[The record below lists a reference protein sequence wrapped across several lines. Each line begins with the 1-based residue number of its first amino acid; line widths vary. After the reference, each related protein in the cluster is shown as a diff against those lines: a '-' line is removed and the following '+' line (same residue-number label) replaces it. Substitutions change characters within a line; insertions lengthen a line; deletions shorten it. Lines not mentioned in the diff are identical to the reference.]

1 MKKNSLA
8 FLLLISSFLVVAS
21 GFHLYQKN
29 GSKGTIP
36 SNKKW
41 SERMALSVMKRNP
54 ESWKLDFRGEP
65 KWEYTQGLVLK
76 SIEKVAEDVKDPQ
89 FNEYIKQY
97 ADYYLDE
104 KGNIKG
110 YDIDDFNIDNIAPG
124 RILFKLYDQTK
135 DEKYLRGIQLLRK
148 QLRWQPRTT
157 QGGFWHKLR
166 YPWQMWLDGLYMG
179 SPFYAEFASRYNE
192 AKSFDDIALQ
202 IILME
207 EKSRDAKTGL
217 LYHGWD
223 ESKVQRWADPQTGTS
238 PNFWGRAMGWYA
250 MAIVDVLDYLPQSHP
265 KRQEI
270 IQILDRLTISIE
282 KYQDKETGLWYQVLD
297 KPKAE
302 GNYLESSASSM
313 FVYAIAKAVN
323 KGYLDKSKMSV
334 ATKGYDGIL
343 KHFIEV
349 TDQGEVNIHK
359 ACAVAGLGGQ
369 PYRDGTYNYY
379 ISEKIKTNDPKAEGP
394 FILASLELGR

>member
-1 MKKNSLA
+1 MKKNGLA
-8 FLLLISSFLVVAS
+8 FLLFIFSFLIVAS
-21 GFHLYQKN
+21 GFHFYS
-29 GSKGTIP
+29 SKGKNATIP

-54 ESWKLDFRGEP
+54 DPWKLDWRGEP

-76 SIEKVAEDVKDPQ
+76 SIERVAEDVKDPQ
-89 FNEYIKQY
+89 FNNYIKQY

-104 KGNIKG
+104 KGNIKS

-135 DEKYLRGIQLLRK
+135 DEKYLQAIQLLRK
-148 QLRWQPRTT
+148 QIQWQPRTT

-179 SPFYAEFASRYNE
+179 SPFYAEFASRFNE
-192 AKSFDDIALQ
+192 LKSFDDIAHQ

-207 EKSRDAKTGL
+207 EKSRDPQTGL

-223 ESKVQRWADPQTGTS
+223 ESKVQRWANPQTGTS
-238 PNFWGRAMGWYA
+238 QNFWGRAMGWYA
-250 MAIVDVLDYLPQSHP
+250 MALVDVLDYLPQTHL
-265 KRQEI
+265 KRPEI
-270 IQILDRLTISIE
+270 IQILNRVVDSIE
-282 KYQDKETGLWYQVLD
+282 KYQEKESGLWYQVLD

-313 FVYAIAKAVN
+313 FVYSIAKAVN
-323 KGYLDKSKMSV
+323 KGYLDKSKLAV
-334 ATKGYDGIL
+334 ATKGYEGIL
-343 KHFIEV
+343 KQFIEV
-349 TDQGEVNIHK
+349 GAHGEVSIHK
-359 ACAVAGLGGQ
+359 ACAVAGLGGE